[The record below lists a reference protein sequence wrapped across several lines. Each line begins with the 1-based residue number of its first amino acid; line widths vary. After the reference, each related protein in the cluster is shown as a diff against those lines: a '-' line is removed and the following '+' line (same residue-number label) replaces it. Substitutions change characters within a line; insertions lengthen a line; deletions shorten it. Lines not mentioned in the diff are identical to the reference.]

1 MARTA
6 PMSTLE
12 LDSLAMPPNPAF
24 EPASKVAR
32 QEAIARL
39 AYSHWLERQNG
50 NEGSAEE
57 DWLRA
62 ERELRERKPA
72 RS

>member
-6 PMSTLE
+6 PISTLE
-12 LDSLAMPPNPAF
+12 LDSLKNPSN
-24 EPASKVAR
+24 PSLT
-32 QEAIARL
+32 QEADVQSKEAVARL

-50 NEGSAEE
+50 DEGSAEE

-62 ERELRERKPA
+62 ERELRERQPA